1 MEYEVELLKENPEYT
16 KNSFAKA
23 LDDGNVYK
31 ILQVV

>member
-1 MEYEVELLKENPEYT
+1 MEYEVGLLKENQECT

-31 ILQVV
+31 ILQFV